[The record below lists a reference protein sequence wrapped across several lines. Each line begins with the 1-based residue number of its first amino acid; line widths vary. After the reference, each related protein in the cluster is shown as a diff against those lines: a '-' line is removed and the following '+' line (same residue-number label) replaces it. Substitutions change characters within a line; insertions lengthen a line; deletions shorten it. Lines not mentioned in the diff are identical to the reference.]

1 MEPNGG
7 VQGKRDDSFTS
18 RFLTSK
24 LTTRQINQLA
34 IVFAAL
40 TVLSCLC
47 SVVTFFSPHVFFNFL
62 EPTRVAP
69 HVLPTT
75 TPSPLRYPT
84 LPPEWTLT
92 PARTLTPVPATGS
105 HTPTPS
111 DTPSPSATG
120 PRATP
125 TRTPTPTRTATKTR
139 VPTATRKPTAT
150 RAPSQTPRK

>member
-7 VQGKRDDSFTS
+7 VQGKRDDSFAS

-34 IVFAAL
+34 VVFAAL

-47 SVVTFFSPHVFFNFL
+47 SVLTFFNPHTFFNVL

-69 HVLPTT
+69 HVLPSI

-92 PARTLTPVPATGS
+92 PVRTLAPLPATG
-105 HTPTPS
+105 TPTATPS
-111 DTPSPSATG
+111 VTPSPSATG
-120 PRATP
+120 PTATH

-139 VPTATRKPTAT
+139 APTATRKPAAT
-150 RAPSQTPRK
+150 QAPPK

>member
-1 MEPNGG
+1 MEPNSG
-7 VQGKRDDSFTS
+7 VPGERDDSFAS
-18 RFLTSK
+18 RFLTSR

-47 SVVTFFSPHVFFNFL
+47 SVVTFFNPRVFFNVL

-92 PARTLTPVPATGS
+92 PSPTITLVAATATQ
-105 HTPTPS
+105 TPTPS
-111 DTPSPSATG
+111 
-120 PRATP
+120 ATP
-125 TRTPTPTRTATKTR
+125 TFTPTGPTATHTRTSTPTRTATKTR
-139 VPTATRKPTAT
+139 TPTATRKPSAT
-150 RAPSQTPRK
+150 PHK